1 MICEDPVLESI
12 ILYYIHYCCLWQL
25 HTEFFS
31 RQCFYS
37 PSALLC
43 LHDIMFLFGR
53 LLIFSNPNRGH
64 HIIKPLT
71 KEGSQQNSADW
82 MSNLPFSRSLTL
94 QLFID
99 LHVFTCQDLKSIS
112 WIHFRIIGVKK
123 HVSFKLDA
131 STSKEPRCETWLSQA
146 YCGCCHY
153 AALYTTL
160 GKSEWLVI
168 IIESE
173 TWWREVVPYH
183 DFQKWYCY
191 RKGLV

>member
-71 KEGSQQNSADW
+71 KEGSQQNSAD
-82 MSNLPFSRSLTL
+82 
-94 QLFID
+94 
-99 LHVFTCQDLKSIS
+99 
-112 WIHFRIIGVKK
+112 
-123 HVSFKLDA
+123 
-131 STSKEPRCETWLSQA
+131 
-146 YCGCCHY
+146 
-153 AALYTTL
+153 
-160 GKSEWLVI
+160 
-168 IIESE
+168 
-173 TWWREVVPYH
+173 
-183 DFQKWYCY
+183 
-191 RKGLV
+191 